1 MKKEFMLQVKNDGE
15 GKQIVSGRDL
25 HKYLEVGRDF
35 TTWIKERIE
44 KYQFEESMDF
54 TIVSSFPQNGGKGG
68 RPKTDYVLRLNMAKE
83 LSMIENNDRGREA
96 RKYFIECENKLFDI
110 SKQLKQSCSDL
121 KEIKI
126 DNNFDWA
133 TKRIDDRMKQA
144 KILEDQASYIIK
156 KLQKVY
162 EEIAGVA
169 DLKNKTIGSNFFN
182 FKTPEKYDASKEPLP
197 VIVELEIEK
206 ENLDKINELGLDK
219 DKVLENTV
227 KIFGQQKLS
236 NKE

>member
-15 GKQIVSGRDL
+15 GKQIVSGREL
-25 HKYLEVGRDF
+25 HEYLEVGRDF

-44 KYQFEESMDF
+44 KYQFEENLDF
-54 TIVSSFPQNGGKGG
+54 TLVSNFPQNGGKVG

-83 LSMIENNDRGREA
+83 LSMIENNARGREA

-110 SKQLKQSCSDL
+110 SKQLKQSYFDL

-182 FKTPEKYDASKEPLP
+182 FKTPEKYDASKEKLP
-197 VIVELEIEK
+197 IILEAEIE
-206 ENLDKINELGLDK
+206 EQLAEKINNSDK
-219 DKVLENTV
+219 SNEEILEKVV
-227 KIFGQQKLS
+227 KILEQKKLTT
-236 NKE
+236 KE